1 MARSY
6 EPPSVARRVRLAGL
20 AFDTLSSDVGPA
32 VG

>member
-1 MARSY
+1 
-6 EPPSVARRVRLAGL
+6 VARRVRLAGL